1 MAAFRIKQQGI
12 GLIELMIAITISL
25 FLMIG
30 LGTAYFGMRQSS
42 TARSGLSLLQDQ
54 QRTAMTLI
62 AGAIQQAGFFP
73 DPLTNTSTTAFTA
86 TQAPFTVAGIP
97 LTGTDKTFSVRYVST
112 ATTSATPA
120 LPTCSGMSSGAA
132 IYVDTYSVS
141 TDGSNTLNCAETVDG
156 VAATTQSLVGNVSAM
171 ALLYGVDVNGD
182 GSAYQYQAASAVS
195 DWNLVK
201 SVQVT
206 MTFINP
212 LGGQPGQP
220 ATMAFTRTIGLMN
233 TL

>member
-30 LGTAYFGMRQSS
+30 LGTAYLGMRQSS

-73 DPLTNTSTTAFTA
+73 NPLTSTSASVFTA
-86 TQAPFTVAGIP
+86 SQTPFTAAGIP
-97 LTGTDKTFSVRYVST
+97 VTGTDNTFSVRYVST
-112 ATTSATPA
+112 ATSSSTPP
-120 LPTCSGMSSGAA
+120 LSTCSGMSSGAA
-132 IYVDTYSVS
+132 TYVDTYSI
-141 TDGSNTLNCAETVDG
+141 GSNTLNCDEKVNG

-182 GSAYQYQAASAVS
+182 GSAYQYLKASAVS
-195 DWNLVK
+195 NWSLVK

-206 MTFINP
+206 MTFVNT
-212 LGGQPGQP
+212 LSGQPGQP
-220 ATMAFTRTIGLMN
+220 ATIAFTRTIGLMN